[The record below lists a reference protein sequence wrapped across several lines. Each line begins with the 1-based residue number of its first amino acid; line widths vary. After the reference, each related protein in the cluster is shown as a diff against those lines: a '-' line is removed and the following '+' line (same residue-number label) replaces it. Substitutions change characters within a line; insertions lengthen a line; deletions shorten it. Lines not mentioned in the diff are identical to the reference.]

1 MKVRYLGKVDT
12 VALEK
17 DKVYDVLSIE
27 KGWYRIVT
35 ELDEDY
41 LFPPEQFEITEEGD
55 LMTEEAYK
63 YILSRILERAFESI
77 EDAKESNS
85 DFGNGRKL
93 AYYEVADI
101 IKSEL
106 YVRDADL
113 AEFGL
118 DVDLENTFYGKKSS
132 GVFLPKS

>member
-1 MKVRYLGKVDT
+1 MKVKYLGKVDT

-17 DKVYDVLSIE
+17 DKIYDVLAVE
-27 KGWYRIVT
+27 KGWYRIMT

-63 YILSRILERAFESI
+63 YILSRILERSFESI
-77 EDAKESNS
+77 DEAKEKSS
-85 DFGNGRKL
+85 DFDNGRKL
-93 AYYEVADI
+93 AYYEIADI

-132 GVFLPKS
+132 EV

>member
-1 MKVRYLGKVDT
+1 MKVKYLGKVDT

-17 DKVYDVLSIE
+17 DKIYDVMSIE
-27 KGWYRIVT
+27 KGWYRIMT

-41 LFPPEQFEITEEGD
+41 LFPPEQFEIIEEGD

-77 EDAKESNS
+77 EDAKENNS
-85 DFGNGRKL
+85 DFDNGRKL

-118 DVDLENTFYGKKSS
+118 DADLENAFYGKKSS
-132 GVFLPKS
+132 EV

>member
-1 MKVRYLGKVDT
+1 MKVKYLGKVDT

-17 DKVYDVLSIE
+17 DKIYDVLSIE
-27 KGWYRIVT
+27 KGWYRIMT

-41 LFPPEQFEITEEGD
+41 LFPPEQFEITEEYD

-77 EDAKESNS
+77 DEAKENNC
-85 DFGNGRKL
+85 DFDNGRKL

-106 YVRDADL
+106 YVREADL

-118 DVDLENTFYGKKSS
+118 DVDLENTFYGKKSRE
-132 GVFLPKS
+132 V

>member
-1 MKVRYLGKVDT
+1 MKVKYLGKIDT

-17 DKVYDVLSIE
+17 DKIYDVLSIE
-27 KGWYRIVT
+27 KGWYRIMT

-41 LFPPEQFEITEEGD
+41 LFPPEQFEITEEDD

-77 EDAKESNS
+77 DEAKENNS
-85 DFGNGRKL
+85 DFDKGRKL

-106 YVRDADL
+106 YVREADL
-113 AEFGL
+113 TEFGL

-132 GVFLPKS
+132 EV

>member
-1 MKVRYLGKVDT
+1 MKVKYLGKVDT
-12 VALEK
+12 IALEK

-27 KGWYRIVT
+27 KGWYRIMT

-106 YVRDADL
+106 WVRDADL
-113 AEFGL
+113 KEFGL
-118 DVDLENTFYGKKSS
+118 DIDLEKTF
-132 GVFLPKS
+132 L

>member
-12 VALEK
+12 IALEK

-27 KGWYRIVT
+27 KGWYRIMT
-35 ELDEDY
+35 ESDEDY

-63 YILSRILERAFESI
+63 YIMSRILERAFESI
-77 EDAKESNS
+77 GDAKESNG

-132 GVFLPKS
+132 GV